1 MSRKKMPG
9 EYTTWPPKAE
19 TMVDLQSCPSAVH
32 SDCTSLDVDLG
43 HRGEEEAEMDVIR
56 LFS

>member
-9 EYTTWPPKAE
+9 ECTTWPPNGE
-19 TMVDLQSCPSAVH
+19 IMVDLQSCPSADL
-32 SDCTSLDVDLG
+32 SDCSSLGVDLG
-43 HRGEEEAEMDVIR
+43 HRGEEDAEMDVIK

>member
-9 EYTTWPPKAE
+9 ECTTWPPKGE
-19 TMVDLQSCPSAVH
+19 TMVDLQSCPSAGH
-32 SDCTSLDVDLG
+32 SDCSSLGVDLG

>member
-9 EYTTWPPKAE
+9 ECTTLRPKGE
-19 TMVDLQSCPSAVH
+19 IMVDLQSCPSAGH
-32 SDCTSLDVDLG
+32 SDCSRLGVDLG

-56 LFS
+56 MFS